1 MKLMGLSNLLAC
13 VSYIEKLTQNLPEGT
28 NDLKMLTLIKNSI
41 GNNLDLKEISEITS
55 IKVLMNYI
63 NTKYQGSPTLLN
75 DFLKPIREAKDPW
88 SKKISISNIHICLN
102 LYSRLKSVKLFQVRD
117 SAFGFV

>member
-1 MKLMGLSNLLAC
+1 MHQVKLMGLSNFLAC

-63 NTKYQGSPTLLN
+63 NTKYQGSSLFST
-75 DFLKPIREAKDPW
+75 
-88 SKKISISNIHICLN
+88 IS
-102 LYSRLKSVKLFQVRD
+102 
-117 SAFGFV
+117 